1 MGCAR
6 RTGGD
11 MRTIART
18 RALAVGVAMMLTTLW
33 AGTAA
38 AQAPADVTYMKPP
51 QEILELVD
59 VDLPPLTLV
68 DPTNR
73 FMVFLR
79 RPTFKALDELAQPE
93 LRLAGLRINPRN
105 HDAARPSYT
114 LGVSIQEIATGKAIA
129 VTGLPDPVRVEYP
142 SFSPQGRYLAF
153 AVVQPDALAVWAVEL
168 ATGVARQVTPAAVS
182 AVMRPVFVWSPDE
195 TSLYCRV
202 RPSLAPFAETQ
213 ELPAGPVVQ
222 EATGRKT
229 PGRTWQDLLK
239 SKADE
244 RRFEH
249 YAACEIRRFPV
260 GGGTATG
267 VLPAG
272 IYRDL
277 SVSPD
282 GRWLL
287 VEQTHAPF
295 SYLFPVDRFPYRVF
309 VADAGGA
316 PVAEL
321 VDKPLQDAIPITF
334 DAVEAGRRDFV
345 WRNDAPATVVWVEAL
360 DGGDPAV
367 DVPARDRAFSLDAPF
382 AGAPRPLLTAK
393 NRLNGVTWG
402 NGSLAIAEDFR
413 WKTRM
418 TRVYRFDPSRDNP
431 EPQLLFEYSSEDL
444 YHRPGDF
451 VTAPN
456 AFGRDAL
463 LASADGRKLYLRD
476 EGYSPEGNRPF
487 LDEYE
492 LATGKTQRLWRAAGE
507 TTYETIVRVLD
518 VTRGTLLTRA
528 ESPAQFPNYW
538 LREIKAR
545 VAPRRLTDFPN
556 PFKPFEGVSK
566 EKIRYKRTDGVDLSA
581 DLYLPKG
588 YDKAR
593 DGRLPL
599 LMEAYPTEFKD
610 KAAAGMVDSSP
621 HQFVY
626 LSWGSP
632 IFWAA
637 RGYAV
642 LEGAQFPIVGE
653 GDAEPNDTYV
663 EQLVM
668 DAKAAIDAVDAM
680 GVVDRTRVAC
690 IGHSYGAFMVAN
702 LLAHSDLFA
711 AGIARS
717 GAYNRSLTPF
727 GFQAEERSY
736 WEAQKVYLEM
746 SPFNY
751 ADRIRTPILFIHGEA
766 DNNPGTFTLQSERLF
781 QAVKGLGGTARLVLL
796 PFESHGYQARENILH
811 MLWEQDT
818 WLEKYVK
825 NRK

>member
-1 MGCAR
+1 M
-6 RTGGD
+6 T
-11 MRTIART
+11 M
-18 RALAVGVAMMLTTLW
+18 RALVRTVLAAVLL
-33 AGTAA
+33 AGWCGSVM
-38 AQAPADVTYMKPP
+38 AQAPADVTYQKPP
-51 QEILELVD
+51 REILELVD

-73 FMVFLR
+73 YLVFLK
-79 RPTFKALDELAQPE
+79 RPIFKSLDELAQPE

-105 HDAARPSYT
+105 HDASRLAYT
-114 LGVSIQEIATGKAIA
+114 LGVSIQEIATGKAIT
-129 VTGLPDPVRVEYP
+129 VSGLPDPVRIEYP
-142 SFSPQGRYLAF
+142 AFSPKGKYLGF
-153 AVVQPDALAVWAVEL
+153 VVVDPDALAVWAVEL
-168 ATGVARQVTPAAVS
+168 ATGTARQVTPAAVS
-182 AVMRPVFVWSPDE
+182 AVLRPAFVWSPDE
-195 TSLYCRV
+195 ASLYCRI
-202 RPSLAPFAETQ
+202 RPSLAPFVEAQ

-222 EATGRKT
+222 EAAGRKT

-249 YAACEIRRFPV
+249 YAAAEVRRFPIA
-260 GGGTATG
+260 GGEAAG

-272 IYRDL
+272 IYRRL
-277 SVSPD
+277 AVSPD
-282 GRWLL
+282 GRYLL

-295 SYLFPVDRFPYRVF
+295 SYLFPLDRFPYRAF
-309 VADAGGA
+309 VADAGGGT
-316 PVAEL
+316 VAEL
-321 VDKPLQDAIPITF
+321 VDKPLQDAIPIAF
-334 DAVEAGRRDFV
+334 DAVEAGRRDFS
-345 WRNDAPATVVWVEAL
+345 WRDDAAATVVWVEAL

-367 DVPARDRAFSLDAPF
+367 EAAARDRAFQLEAPF
-382 AGAPRPLLTAK
+382 DGVPRPLLTAK
-393 NRLNGVTWG
+393 NRLYGVTWG
-402 NGSLAIAEDFR
+402 DGSIAVAEDFK
-413 WKTRM
+413 WKTRNVR
-418 TRVYRFDPSRDNP
+418 TYRLDPSRDNP
-431 EPQLLFEYSSEDL
+431 EPTLLFEYSSEDL
-444 YHRPGDF
+444 YHRPGEF

-456 AFGRDAL
+456 RYGRETL
-463 LASADGRKLYLRD
+463 LASADRKKLYLRD

-487 LDEYE
+487 LDEYD
-492 LATGKTQRLWRAAGE
+492 LASGTTRRLWRADGK
-507 TTYETIVRVLD
+507 TTYESIVRVLD
-518 VTRGTLLTRA
+518 VKRGTLLTRVQ
-528 ESPAQFPNYW
+528 SPTDFPNYYV
-538 LREIKAR
+538 REIKAHR
-545 VAPRRLTDFPN
+545 APRRLTAFPN

-566 EKIRYKRTDGVDLSA
+566 EKIHYKRADGVDLSA

-588 YDKAR
+588 YDKER

-599 LMEAYPTEFKD
+599 LLEAYPTEFKD

-642 LEGAQFPIVGE
+642 LEGTQFPIVGE
-653 GDAEPNDTYV
+653 GNAEPNDTYI

-668 DAKAAIDAVDAM
+668 DARAAIDAVDAM
-680 GVVDRTRVAC
+680 GVVDRERVAC

-736 WEAQKVYLEM
+736 WEAQDVYLKM

-751 ADRIRTPILFIHGEA
+751 ADRIATPILFIHGEA

-796 PFESHGYQARENILH
+796 PFESHGYQAKENVLH

-818 WLEKYVK
+818 WLERFVK
-825 NRK
+825 NRR

>member
-1 MGCAR
+1 
-6 RTGGD
+6 
-11 MRTIART
+11 MRTITRR
-18 RALAVGVAMMLTTLW
+18 RALAAGAAILLAAMWT
-33 AGTAA
+33 GTAA
-38 AQAPADVTYMKPP
+38 AQAPADVTYRKPP
-51 QEILELVD
+51 KEILELVD
-59 VDLPPLTLV
+59 VDLPPLTMV

-79 RPTFKALDELAQPE
+79 RPTFKTLDELAQPE

-105 HDAARPSYT
+105 HDAARASYT
-114 LGVSIQEIATGKAIA
+114 LGVAIQEIATGKAIQ
-129 VTGLPDPVRVEYP
+129 VSGLPDQVRIEYP
-142 SFSPQGRYLAF
+142 AFSPKGRYLAF
-153 AVVQPDALAVWAVEL
+153 VVAQPDALAVWAVEL
-168 ATGVARQVTPAAVS
+168 ATGAARQVTPAAVS
-182 AVMRPVFVWSPDE
+182 AVMRPVLVWSPDE
-195 TSLYCRV
+195 ASVYCRI
-202 RPSLAPFAETQ
+202 RPSLAPFVDAA

-239 SKADE
+239 NTADE

-249 YAACEIRRFPV
+249 FAASEIRRFPV
-260 GGGTATG
+260 AGGDATP

-282 GRWLL
+282 GRFLL
-287 VEQTHAPF
+287 VEQTRRPF
-295 SYLFPVDRFPYRVF
+295 SYLFPLDRFPYRVF
-309 VADAGGA
+309 VADAAGRT
-316 PVAEL
+316 VAEL
-321 VDKPLQDAIPITF
+321 VDKPLQDAIPISF

-367 DVPARDRAFSLDAPF
+367 EAPARDRAFSLDAPF
-382 AGAPRPLLTAK
+382 SGAPRPLLTTK
-393 NRLNGVTWG
+393 HRLAGVTWG
-402 NGSLAIAEDFR
+402 DATLAIAEDYR

-431 EPQLLFEYSSEDL
+431 EPQLLFEYSPQDL

-456 AFGRDAL
+456 AYGRQAL
-463 LASADGRKLYLRD
+463 LAGADRKKLYLRD
-476 EGYSPEGNRPF
+476 EGYSPQGNRPF
-487 LDEYE
+487 LDEYD
-492 LATGKTQRLWRAAGE
+492 LATGKTLRLWRAAGE
-507 TTYETIVRVLD
+507 STYETIVRVLD
-518 VTRGTLLTRA
+518 ARRGTLLTRV
-528 ESPAQFPNYW
+528 ESPTQFPNYW

-545 VAPRRLTDFPN
+545 IAPRRLTDFPN

-566 EKIRYKRTDGVDLSA
+566 EKIRYRRADGVDLSA

-588 YDKAR
+588 YEKAR

-599 LMEAYPTEFKD
+599 LLEAYPTEFKD

-632 IFWAA
+632 VFWAA

-680 GVVDRTRVAC
+680 GVVDPRRVAC

-736 WEAQKVYLEM
+736 WEAQDVYAKM

-751 ADRIRTPILFIHGEA
+751 ADRIKTPILFIHGEA

-811 MLWEQDT
+811 MLWEQDA

-825 NRK
+825 RAP